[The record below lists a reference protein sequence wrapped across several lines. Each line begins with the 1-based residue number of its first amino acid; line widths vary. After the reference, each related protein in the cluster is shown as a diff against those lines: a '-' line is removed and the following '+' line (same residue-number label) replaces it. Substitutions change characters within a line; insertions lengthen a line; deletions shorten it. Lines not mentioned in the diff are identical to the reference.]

1 VVSLLKGGLLI
12 CVIEKSWPLIFVGA
26 LLVIGITPWQSPAQ
40 NTKSGVVNSRDKI
53 LGVTTNQQK
62 QSQNQTVNDPPA
74 EKGNPGPLPCDS
86 KNNPKCAPASPS
98 KPGE

>member
-1 VVSLLKGGLLI
+1 MGNWKKL
-12 CVIEKSWPLIFVGA
+12 PLIFFGA
-26 LLVIGITPWQSPAQ
+26 LFVTGITPWQSPAQ